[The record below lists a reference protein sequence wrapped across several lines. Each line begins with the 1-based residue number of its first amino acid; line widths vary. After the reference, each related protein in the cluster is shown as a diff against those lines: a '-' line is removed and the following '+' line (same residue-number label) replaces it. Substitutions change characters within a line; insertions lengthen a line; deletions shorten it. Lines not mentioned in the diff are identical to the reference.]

1 MALSA
6 TLSLTDNFG
15 ENITF
20 KNTYIKVVEI
30 SGTKDTLFAT
40 YFIYKQKPTSDA
52 KVSMQ
57 MLLKNCNITFS
68 LDLDGPNPI
77 KQAYLHLKTLP
88 EFSDAVDC

>member
-30 SGTKDTLFAT
+30 SGTKDILFAT
-40 YFIYKQKPTSDA
+40 YSIYKQKPTSDV
-52 KVSMQ
+52 KLTMQ
-57 MLLKNCNITFS
+57 MLLENRNITFS
-68 LDLDGPNPI
+68 LDLEGPNPI
-77 KQAYLHLKTLP
+77 KQAYQFLKSLP
-88 EFSDAVDC
+88 EFADAVDC